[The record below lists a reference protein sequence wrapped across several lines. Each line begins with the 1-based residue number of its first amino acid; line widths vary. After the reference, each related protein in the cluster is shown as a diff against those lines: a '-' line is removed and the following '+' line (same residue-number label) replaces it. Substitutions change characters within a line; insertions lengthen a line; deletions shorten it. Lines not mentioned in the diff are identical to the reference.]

1 MWITH
6 VHRCPTSGLQHVF
19 TAHTALLHRESEI
32 CDLRAEKT
40 GLCVTHNLSHP
51 KIKHYKHIL
60 CTVKRFLLSLILF
73 IIRFWSSGILKV
85 MNCRR
90 AAIDHRISLAFT
102 SRSQLKYLRPKQTSI
117 EQAVHTLTQTMCCWA
132 IWIIYMRSVYR
143 FIGASG
149 AGRINIQERW
159 PPSAR

>member
-1 MWITH
+1 MSHKWPAACFH
-6 VHRCPTSGLQHVF
+6 CPHHPSAQRVRNLWPETREDR
-19 TAHTALLHRESEI
+19 TLLLTI
-32 CDLRAEKT
+32 LAIQK
-40 GLCVTHNLSHP
+40 LNILSTYTL
-51 KIKHYKHIL
+51 KH
-60 CTVKRFLLSLILF
+60 FLLSLILF

-85 MNCRR
+85 MNCRH
-90 AAIDHRISLAFT
+90 AATDHRISLTFT

-117 EQAVHTLTQTMCCWA
+117 EQPVHTLAQTMCCWA